1 MKIFKRTNMTWLI
14 LIVLT
19 YLLLEFLTSVGIID
33 PFYEITVV
41 NIFINIILAVG
52 LNLIVGFSGQ
62 LALGHAGFMALG
74 AYATGIILV
83 NNPNFGGFVLSI
95 LAGIIISGIMAL
107 IVGIPTLRLRG
118 DYLAIATLG
127 ASEIIRIAILNLP
140 DLTNGAVGISGI
152 PPIVDWRFAYFAAA
166 LTILVVTNYIRSS
179 PGRATIAV
187 REDEIAAESLSIRT
201 TYYKICTFLI
211 GAVTAALAGSIHASY
226 FGVINPSQFGFDRS
240 IDILIIVVFG
250 GIGSVTG
257 SVIAAILLGIINV
270 YLQQFGALRMIIY
283 ALVLI
288 LIMIFRPSGLMG
300 NVEFSLSKL
309 LKRPQDNPGTI
320 ENMKQERGA
329 QKNDLT

>member
-1 MKIFKRTNMTWLI
+1 MKIFNRTNISW
-14 LIVLT
+14 IVLFILT
-19 YLLLEFLTSVGIID
+19 YFVLEGLTWAGIID

-62 LALGHAGFMALG
+62 LALGHAGFMAIG
-74 AYATGIILV
+74 AYATGILLV
-83 NNPNFGGFVLSI
+83 KMPSGAGLIVSMLVGMLVAGI
-95 LAGIIISGIMAL
+95 LALII
-107 IVGIPTLRLRG
+107 GIPTLRLKG
-118 DYLAIATLG
+118 DYFAIATLG

-152 PPIVDWRFAYFAAA
+152 PLMVDWRFAYFIAA
-166 LTILVVTNYIRSS
+166 LTILVVSNYIRSS

-187 REDEIAAESLSIRT
+187 REDEIAAESLSIQT
-201 TYYKICTFLI
+201 TYYKNLAFLI
-211 GAVTAALAGSIHASY
+211 GAVTAVLAGSIHASY
-226 FGVINPSQFGFDRS
+226 FGVINPGQFTFNKS

-257 SVIAAILLGIINV
+257 SVVAAVVLGIINV

-288 LIMIFRPSGLMG
+288 FIMIFRPSGLMG

-309 LKRPQDNPGTI
+309 FKRPQDVPGSI
-320 ENMKQERGA
+320 ENMEQEKGA
-329 QKNDLT
+329 

>member
-1 MKIFKRTNMTWLI
+1 MKIFNRTNIGWIITI
-14 LIVLT
+14 ILT
-19 YLLLEFLTSVGIID
+19 YLLLELLISGGIID

-41 NIFINIILAVG
+41 NILINIILAVG

-74 AYATGIILV
+74 AYATGILLV
-83 NNPNFGGFVLSI
+83 EMPDIAGFLFSI
-95 LAGIIISGIMAL
+95 LAGMIVAGIMAVV
-107 IVGIPTLRLRG
+107 VGIPTLRLRG

-127 ASEIIRIAILNLP
+127 ASEIIRIAILNMP

-152 PPIVDWRFAYFAAA
+152 PRIVDWRFAFIAAA
-166 LTILVVTNYIRSS
+166 LTILVVSNYIRSS

-201 TYYKICTFLI
+201 TYYKLMAFLI

-226 FGVINPSQFGFDRS
+226 FGVINPGQFTFDKS
-240 IDILIIVVFG
+240 IDVLIIVVFG

-257 SVIAAILLGIINV
+257 SVVAAIVLGVINV

-283 ALVLI
+283 AVVLI

-300 NVEFSLSKL
+300 NVEFSLSKIF
-309 LKRPQDNPGTI
+309 KRPQDVPGSI
-320 ENMKQERGA
+320 ENMKQEKGA
-329 QKNDLT
+329 TQE

>member
-1 MKIFKRTNMTWLI
+1 MKFFNRTNVGWLV
-14 LIVLT
+14 LIILT
-19 YLLLEFLTSVGIID
+19 YVILEGLTWAGIID

-74 AYATGIILV
+74 AYSTGIILV
-83 NNPNFGGFVLSI
+83 NMPDVTGFLLSI
-95 LAGIIISGIMAL
+95 LVGMIIAGFMAL

-140 DLTNGAVGISGI
+140 ELTNGAVGISGI
-152 PPIVDWRFAYFAAA
+152 PRIVDWRFAFFAAA
-166 LTILVVTNYIRSS
+166 LTILVVLNYIRSS

-201 TYYKICTFLI
+201 THYKMSAFLI

-226 FGVINPSQFGFDRS
+226 FGVINPGQFTFDKS
-240 IDILIIVVFG
+240 IDVLIIVVFG

-257 SVIAAILLGIINV
+257 SVIAAVLLGIINV

-309 LKRPQDNPGTI
+309 FKRPQDVPGSI
-320 ENMKQERGA
+320 ENTEQEKGA
-329 QKNDLT
+329 QKE

>member
-1 MKIFKRTNMTWLI
+1 MKIFNRTNIGWI
-14 LIVLT
+14 VLIVLT
-19 YLLLEFLTSVGIID
+19 YLILEGLTWAGIID

-52 LNLIVGFSGQ
+52 LNLVVGFSGQ
-62 LALGHAGFMALG
+62 LALGHAGFMAIG
-74 AYATGIILV
+74 AYATGVLLTNMISTAGFIMSILL
-83 NNPNFGGFVLSI
+83 GML
-95 LAGIIISGIMAL
+95 LAGILAL

-118 DYLAIATLG
+118 DYFAIATLG
-127 ASEIIRIAILNLP
+127 ASEIIRVAILNLP
-140 DLTNGAVGISGI
+140 EITNGAVGISGI
-152 PPIVDWRFAYFAAA
+152 PLIVDWRSAFFAAA

-179 PGRATIAV
+179 PGRATISI
-187 REDEIAAESLSIRT
+187 REDEIAAESLSIKT
-201 TYYKICTFLI
+201 TYYKNLAFLI

-226 FGVINPSQFGFDRS
+226 FGVINPGQFTFNKS

-257 SVIAAILLGIINV
+257 SVVAAIVLGVINV
-270 YLQQFGALRMIIY
+270 YLQQFGALRMIVY

-309 LKRPQDNPGTI
+309 LKRPQDVPGSI
-320 ENMKQERGA
+320 ENMEQEKGA
-329 QKNDLT
+329 

>member
-1 MKIFKRTNMTWLI
+1 MKIFNRTNIGWII

-19 YLLLEFLTSVGIID
+19 YLILEGLTWAGIID

-52 LNLIVGFSGQ
+52 LNLVVGFSGQ
-62 LALGHAGFMALG
+62 LALGHAGFMAIG
-74 AYATGIILV
+74 AYATGVLLTNMISTAGFIMSILL
-83 NNPNFGGFVLSI
+83 GML
-95 LAGIIISGIMAL
+95 LAGILAL

-118 DYLAIATLG
+118 DYFAIATLG
-127 ASEIIRIAILNLP
+127 ASEIIRVAILNLP
-140 DLTNGAVGISGI
+140 ELTNGAVGISGI
-152 PPIVDWRFAYFAAA
+152 PLIVDWRFAFFAAA
-166 LTILVVTNYIRSS
+166 LTILAVTNYIRSS
-179 PGRATIAV
+179 PGRATISI
-187 REDEIAAESLSIRT
+187 REDEIAAESLSIKT
-201 TYYKICTFLI
+201 TYYKNLAFLI

-226 FGVINPSQFGFDRS
+226 FGVINPGQFTFNKS

-257 SVIAAILLGIINV
+257 SVVAAIVLGVINV
-270 YLQQFGALRMIIY
+270 YLQQFGALRMIVY

-309 LKRPQDNPGTI
+309 LKRPQDVPGSI
-320 ENMKQERGA
+320 ENMEQEKGA
-329 QKNDLT
+329 

>member
-1 MKIFKRTNMTWLI
+1 MKIFNRTNIGWII

-19 YLLLEFLTSVGIID
+19 YLILEGLTWAGIID

-52 LNLIVGFSGQ
+52 LNLVVGFSGQ
-62 LALGHAGFMALG
+62 LALGHAGFMAIG
-74 AYATGIILV
+74 AYATGVLLTNMMSTAGFIMSILL
-83 NNPNFGGFVLSI
+83 GML
-95 LAGIIISGIMAL
+95 LAGILAL

-118 DYLAIATLG
+118 DYFAIATLG
-127 ASEIIRIAILNLP
+127 ASEIIRVAILNLP
-140 DLTNGAVGISGI
+140 EITNGAVGISGI
-152 PPIVDWRFAYFAAA
+152 PLIVDWRFAFFAAA
-166 LTILVVTNYIRSS
+166 LTILAVTNYIRSS
-179 PGRATIAV
+179 PGRATISI
-187 REDEIAAESLSIRT
+187 REDEIAAESLSIKT
-201 TYYKICTFLI
+201 TYYKNLAFLI

-226 FGVINPSQFGFDRS
+226 FGVINPGQFTFNKS

-257 SVIAAILLGIINV
+257 SVVAAIVLGVINV
-270 YLQQFGALRMIIY
+270 YLQQFGALRMIVY

-309 LKRPQDNPGTI
+309 LKRPQDVPGSI
-320 ENMKQERGA
+320 ENMEQEKGA
-329 QKNDLT
+329 

>member
-1 MKIFKRTNMTWLI
+1 MKILNRTNLGWMVSI
-14 LIVLT
+14 ILT
-19 YLLLEFLTSVGIID
+19 YLLLELLTWVGIID

-41 NIFINIILAVG
+41 NILIDIILAVG

-74 AYATGIILV
+74 AYATGVLLS
-83 NNPNFGGFVLSI
+83 NTPNFGGFLLSI
-95 LAGIIISGIMAL
+95 LAGIIIAGVMAI
-107 IVGIPTLRLRG
+107 IVGLPTLRLRG

-127 ASEIIRIAILNLP
+127 ASEIIRISILNMP
-140 DLTNGAVGISGI
+140 EITNGAVGISGI
-152 PPIVDWRFAYFAAA
+152 PRIVDWRFAFFAAV
-166 LTILVVTNYIRSS
+166 LTILVVSNYIRSS

-201 TYYKICTFLI
+201 TYYKLMAFVI
-211 GAVTAALAGSIHASY
+211 GAITAALAGSIHASY
-226 FGVINPSQFGFDRS
+226 FGVINPGQFTFDKS

-257 SVIAAILLGIINV
+257 SVVAAILLGIINV

-309 LKRPQDNPGTI
+309 FKRPQDVPGSI
-320 ENMKQERGA
+320 ENMKQEKGA
-329 QKNDLT
+329 SQE